1 VCFAADSKRGDAGVY
16 TFGQPKVGND
26 EFVYELK
33 RHAPSTG
40 FYRVTHNNDVVPSLP
55 RKGYAHCGRRI
66 FVSQD
71 GLLIQVP
78 ALIPHVTTRHD
89 THRTRMP
96 HDTTRTRHD
105 TTRVADCV
113 LCVAFPGRGRGA

>member
-1 VCFAADSKRGDAGVY
+1 VY

-71 GLLIQVP
+71 GLLIQVCI
-78 ALIPHVTTRHD
+78 LSTC
-89 THRTRMP
+89 
-96 HDTTRTRHD
+96 HDTTRTAH
-105 TTRVADCV
+105 V
-113 LCVAFPGRGRGA
+113 